1 MNKFLN
7 PNKVFKIEKKHF
19 LLLLASAFA
28 TGAQAQEVPQLFA
41 DNNVDNTQ
49 IDTSQAEQII
59 FDIYAAGRY
68 QGNALVSYNDE
79 WVVVENPNDIL
90 DQMPKVKNI
99 QAFAQL
105 FKGKI
110 FTNKEKSVSGVGSV
124 QVDPYNFKLSITIA
138 PEQATKQQQQ
148 NNIPTLQASTANH
161 VSLANRLRLT
171 GSTDFEPNTDDSF
184 GLYHSLAIS
193 RGGWRTFMTGNLV
206 KSEGYD
212 FNSLYAAHDVG
223 RNIYGI
229 GMLQTSGAKL
239 VGSENIYGVT
249 LQSNI
254 RGYGDLSEL
263 SASPIDIFVPSQA
276 RVRIYRESTDQL
288 IYTADH
294 AFGLQTISTA
304 RFPTGSYEIRIEID
318 ENNGTITEEKR
329 FFNKSNRLA
338 PIGLPEYSMALG
350 IQRDGVE
357 MGSAPVYQFRYA
369 TRVMDNLEF
378 NANLYGVDGAFVLEP
393 ELSGFYGNGYSYDA
407 ALSMTSNNDLAFI
420 GGLSYVPIDKD
431 DPITW
436 YMRYTQTLTG
446 HQYSSNDIEDDDLFK
461 QNTASARSVF
471 SGNITYRLPTVSWSF
486 SAKRSKYFRSE
497 STYSYGPSVNW
508 RLYYKNGHQITA
520 NAQLAKT
527 RSDTNQGVFVN
538 YRYKPRDSKWDYKN
552 SVGRQNTG
560 VNNFTQVNQDIT
572 YDGREGGKFGTTFKA
587 GHNAQIENDRNT
599 RTSTLYLTQDMKHVG
614 FSGNYQRINSSNRPK
629 SQTFDYKL
637 DSDILITQD
646 DFLDPEKRD
655 VFVAGS
661 RAGQSNNIIV
671 TVKGN
676 ATGEPMDININGI
689 RKTTARVGEKV
700 AFDVPDYSGAELTIT
715 PSDDSVG
722 LLDFDPTPMTFKLYP
737 GNIAQKEWT
746 VNRIYLLSGRAVSAD
761 GKPLAWQRIEGAKN
775 YATTDQDGFFQMEL
789 LGNETPFINTS
800 KHQCV
805 LALPILKKE
814 QQYVQ
819 VGDIVCG

>member
-1 MNKFLN
+1 M
-7 PNKVFKIEKKHF
+7 
-19 LLLLASAFA
+19 
-28 TGAQAQEVPQLFA
+28 
-41 DNNVDNTQ
+41 
-49 IDTSQAEQII
+49 
-59 FDIYAAGRY
+59 
-68 QGNALVSYNDE
+68 
-79 WVVVENPNDIL
+79 
-90 DQMPKVKNI
+90 
-99 QAFAQL
+99 
-105 FKGKI
+105 
-110 FTNKEKSVSGVGSV
+110 
-124 QVDPYNFKLSITIA
+124 
-138 PEQATKQQQQ
+138 
-148 NNIPTLQASTANH
+148 
-161 VSLANRLRLT
+161 
-171 GSTDFEPNTDDSF
+171 
-184 GLYHSLAIS
+184 
-193 RGGWRTFMTGNLV
+193 
-206 KSEGYD
+206 
-212 FNSLYAAHDVG
+212 
-223 RNIYGI
+223 
-229 GMLQTSGAKL
+229 
-239 VGSENIYGVT
+239 
-249 LQSNI
+249 
-254 RGYGDLSEL
+254 
-263 SASPIDIFVPSQA
+263 
-276 RVRIYRESTDQL
+276 
-288 IYTADH
+288 
-294 AFGLQTISTA
+294 
-304 RFPTGSYEIRIEID
+304 
-318 ENNGTITEEKR
+318 
-329 FFNKSNRLA
+329 
-338 PIGLPEYSMALG
+338 
-350 IQRDGVE
+350 
-357 MGSAPVYQFRYA
+357 
-369 TRVMDNLEF
+369 
-378 NANLYGVDGAFVLEP
+378 
-393 ELSGFYGNGYSYDA
+393 
-407 ALSMTSNNDLAFI
+407 
-420 GGLSYVPIDKD
+420 
-431 DPITW
+431 
-436 YMRYTQTLTG
+436 
-446 HQYSSNDIEDDDLFK
+446 
-461 QNTASARSVF
+461 
-471 SGNITYRLPTVSWSF
+471 
-486 SAKRSKYFRSE
+486 
-497 STYSYGPSVNW
+497 
-508 RLYYKNGHQITA
+508 
-520 NAQLAKT
+520 
-527 RSDTNQGVFVN
+527 
-538 YRYKPRDSKWDYKN
+538 
-552 SVGRQNTG
+552 
-560 VNNFTQVNQDIT
+560 NQDIT